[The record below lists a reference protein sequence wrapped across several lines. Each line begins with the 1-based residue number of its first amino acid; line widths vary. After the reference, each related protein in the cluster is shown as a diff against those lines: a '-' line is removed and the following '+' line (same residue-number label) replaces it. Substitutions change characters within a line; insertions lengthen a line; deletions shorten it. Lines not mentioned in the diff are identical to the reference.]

1 MLSTNNKVSP
11 PSSLK
16 CSAIVRPVSAT
27 RNLLPGGSF
36 ICPYTSATLS
46 ITFASVISWKK
57 SFPSRVLSPT
67 PANTEDPLCSAAML
81 RINSI
86 RITVLPTPAP
96 PNKPTLEPFANG
108 QIKSTTLIPV
118 SRISISDAC
127 SENVGAA
134 L

>member
-1 MLSTNNKVSP
+1 M
-11 PSSLK
+11 
-16 CSAIVRPVSAT
+16 RPVNAT
-27 RNLLPGGSF
+27 RSLLPGGSF
-36 ICPYTSATLS
+36 IWPYTKATLS

-67 PANTEDPLCSAAML
+67 PANTEDPLCTAAIL
-81 RINSI
+81 RISSI
-86 RITVLPTPAP
+86 RITVFPTPAP
-96 PNKPTLEPFANG
+96 PKRPTLDPFANG

-118 SRISISDAC
+118 SKISISDAC